1 MSKAITVNLDKF
13 KPRDYQLDFI
23 RAFESGKYKRL
34 MLIWPRRAGKDFC
47 AFNALLRAA
56 IRRVGTYYIVYPTF
70 SQGRRCVWDAIT
82 NDGVRFRDFI
92 PNELIHKANEQL
104 MRITLINGSQLQ
116 IVGSDNFDALVGV
129 NLAGAIFSEYALQD
143 PRGYQFLRPVLTANN
158 GWAAFISTPRGKNT
172 LFDLYQI
179 AKQSKDWWVSH
190 LTVED
195 TKHISLDLIEKE
207 RAEGVMSDDLIQ
219 QEYYC
224 SFTQGIEGSYYS
236 KYVDTARAENRIGAV
251 PWDPN
256 YKVHTA
262 WDLGPSRDDT
272 AIIFFQE
279 VGRSIHLID
288 CYSNTKQGFEH
299 YAKVLAEKPYIYG
312 KHIAPFDIAVFE
324 MGSGMTR
331 YERARSLGIEF
342 VVAPPPAKVDRMDGI
357 EAVRSTFGR
366 LWIDAVKCEK
376 LIKAIENYRQEW
388 DSKKNVY
395 KLNPLHDWS
404 SHFADSLRYLC
415 ISLDKISEGMTQ
427 ADINRIYKNK
437 MHGTDLPREF
447 VQPHERFG
455 RF

>member
-1 MSKAITVNLDKF
+1 MRTVTVNLDKF
-13 KPRDYQLDFI
+13 KPRDYQLEFI
-23 RAFESGKYKRL
+23 RAFESDKFKRL
-34 MLIWPRRAGKDFC
+34 MLIWPRRAGKDFS
-47 AFNALLRAA
+47 AFNILLRAA
-56 IRRVGTYYIVYPTF
+56 IKRVGTYYIVYPTF

-92 PNELIHKANEQL
+92 PNELINKTNEQL

-143 PRGYQFLRPVLTANN
+143 PRGYQFLRPVLTANK
-158 GWAAFISTPRGKNT
+158 GWAIFISTPRGKNT

-179 AKQSKDWWVSH
+179 AKQSDDWWVSH

-195 TKHISLDLIEKE
+195 TKHISLDLIQKEKD
-207 RAEGVMSDDLIQ
+207 EGVMSEDLIQ

-224 SFTQGIEGSYYS
+224 SFTQGIEGSYFS
-236 KYVDTARAENRIGAV
+236 KYVDTARAEDRIGIV
-251 PWDPN
+251 PWEPS

-279 VGRSIHLID
+279 IGKTIRIID

-299 YAKVLAEKPYIYG
+299 YAKVLAEKPYIFG

-331 YERARSLGIEF
+331 YEKARSLGIQF
-342 VVAPPPAKVDRMDGI
+342 TVAPPPAKIDRMDGI

-366 LWIDAVKCEK
+366 IWIDDKKCDRLVKA
-376 LIKAIENYRQEW
+376 LENYRQEW

-395 KLNPLHDWS
+395 KSNPLHDWS
-404 SHFADSLRYLC
+404 SHYADAMRYLC
-415 ISLDKISEGMTQ
+415 ISLDKISVGMTQ
-427 ADINRIYKNK
+427 EDIDRKYKQK
-437 MHGTDLPREF
+437 LYGTDLPKQF
-447 VQPHERFG
+447 IQPHERF
-455 RF
+455 R